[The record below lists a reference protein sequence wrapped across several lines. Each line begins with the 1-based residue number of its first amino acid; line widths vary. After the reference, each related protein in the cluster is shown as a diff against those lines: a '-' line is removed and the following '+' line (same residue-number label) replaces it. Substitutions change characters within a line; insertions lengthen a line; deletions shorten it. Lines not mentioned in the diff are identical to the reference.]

1 MLTKDKRD
9 DKRGDERY
17 NTGIR
22 YGVQTSRQNQTDRIR
37 HHKRCSCTVLFS
49 RRCRRARGDVQKQ
62 QGNLRGLRVAYSA
75 IQRRAR
81 AALRLRLVG
90 NHHTLHAPAPS
101 PCVTPPSNAI
111 LNAYNRTHRGW
122 MRTRPARVCG
132 GLLLLGPSLSATIM
146 CMTDVPFP
154 RHPDSAT
161 RNVVNMPASS
171 CNANPNAS

>member
-1 MLTKDKRD
+1 MVYRLPGLPTPSQNL
-9 DKRGDERY
+9 EVCFSF
-17 NTGIR
+17 
-22 YGVQTSRQNQTDRIR
+22 GVFRSPRLPNAGLMPELY
-37 HHKRCSCTVLFS
+37 SCTVLFS

-111 LNAYNRTHRGW
+111 LNAYNRTRRGW

-161 RNVVNMPASS
+161 RNVVNMPAS
-171 CNANPNAS
+171 